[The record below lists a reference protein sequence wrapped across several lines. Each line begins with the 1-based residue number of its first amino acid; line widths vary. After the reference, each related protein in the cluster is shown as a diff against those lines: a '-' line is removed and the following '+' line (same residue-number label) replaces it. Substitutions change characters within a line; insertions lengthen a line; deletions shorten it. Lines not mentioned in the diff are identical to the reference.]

1 MRDVEQNRE
10 HYTKL
15 VSQSEETSIT
25 GSWGSNQE
33 FRYKILA
40 DKKVFGG
47 GEKSILE
54 IGCGTGGF
62 LEYLE
67 RKGLVQ
73 KGKYCGIDIVPE
85 MEKRNRLKWSEYEFE
100 TVDII
105 NEEFNRK
112 FDIVCLCGVFNLKT
126 DNGKEYM
133 EKMLL
138 AAYEKCKECLTFNF
152 ISTYVN
158 YVDDGMEY
166 HNPVDV
172 MRFCI
177 ENLSRKVTIIHHY
190 EKCDVACRIFR

>member
-1 MRDVEQNRE
+1 M
-10 HYTKL
+10 
-15 VSQSEETSIT
+15 
-25 GSWGSNQE
+25 
-33 FRYKILA
+33 
-40 DKKVFGG
+40 
-47 GEKSILE
+47 
-54 IGCGTGGF
+54 
-62 LEYLE
+62 
-67 RKGLVQ
+67 VQ

-85 MEKRNRLKWSEYEFE
+85 MEKRNRLKWPEYEFE

-105 NEEFNRK
+105 NEEFDRK

-133 EKMLL
+133 KKMLL

-166 HNPVDV
+166 HDPVDV

-177 ENLSRKVTIIHHY
+177 ENISRKVTIAHHY
-190 EKCDVACRIFR
+190 EKCDVVCRIFR